1 MKVDYNY
8 VIFDDKD
15 IQITEQLFMPTEV
28 QEGSPASLFRRASK
42 RDGMMGRYFKNSV
55 YLKDGSRISGVSE
68 NDIQDPLLGYD
79 KNNQPFTIRR
89 EYLRSEDIVTSKDN
103 DRTAKIL
110 RKEIDEGRLY
120 RPDDSEDVNVRESQE
135 IWEATS
141 RGSKER
147 SENNQT
153 SSTRV
158 EGTWF

>member
-1 MKVDYNY
+1 MRKLLTEIEGEDLWPVRREQDYRDITNNVLENMSEPEISLRMKAAGIRGIKYLDGDSRRKGKGSYNY

-28 QEGSPASLFRRASK
+28 QEGSPASLFRRRSK

-89 EYLRSEDIVTSKDN
+89 ESL
-103 DRTAKIL
+103 
-110 RKEIDEGRLY
+110 
-120 RPDDSEDVNVRESQE
+120 
-135 IWEATS
+135 
-141 RGSKER
+141 
-147 SENNQT
+147 
-153 SSTRV
+153 
-158 EGTWF
+158 